1 MILYVAKRV
10 LVWLMSLLAL
20 INTFSAL
27 EREREREG
35 TELANFTVNASTPI
49 SEKGSLQTDLF
60 LMKYKHPEF
69 LMHKSSYSLNN
80 HN

>member
-27 EREREREG
+27 EREG
-35 TELANFTVNASTPI
+35 TELANYTVNASTPI